1 MRIEEDLKLDY
12 SDVLFR
18 PKRSTLASRK
28 EVNLMRT
35 YRFKYSNNEWSGI
48 PIMAAMTSSLGK
60 HLGSPVAA
68 SAFAFFMAFCIA
80 LLALMITD
88 KSFVKQIPSA
98 PKYLF
103 IAGAFIA
110 FYVLSISFVAPHF
123 GIGNAIFFVLLGQ
136 LFSAAIIDHYGLF
149 GTQINHLSMMRI
161 SGILVMVFG
170 VWLTQNA

>member
-1 MRIEEDLKLDY
+1 MRKKNITGGNNMLSFATIML
-12 SDVLFR
+12 
-18 PKRSTLASRK
+18 LAGI
-28 EVNLMRT
+28 
-35 YRFKYSNNEWSGI
+35 GI

-60 HLGSPVAA
+60 HLSSPAAA
-68 SAFAFFMAFCIA
+68 STFAFFIAFCIA

-88 KSFVKQIPSA
+88 KSFVKQIPST

-103 IAGAFIA
+103 VAGAFIA
-110 FYVLSISFVAPHF
+110 FYVLSVSFIAPHF

-136 LFSAAIIDHYGLF
+136 LLSAAIIDHYGLF
-149 GTQINHLSMMRI
+149 GAQVNHLSMMRA

>member
-1 MRIEEDLKLDY
+1 MEKKTNITSGGNMLSFATIML
-12 SDVLFR
+12 
-18 PKRSTLASRK
+18 LAGI
-28 EVNLMRT
+28 
-35 YRFKYSNNEWSGI
+35 GI

-60 HLGSPVAA
+60 HLNSPVAA

-80 LLALMITD
+80 LLALMITG

-103 IAGAFIA
+103 VAGAFIA

-136 LFSAAIIDHYGLF
+136 LLSAAIIDHYGLF
-149 GTQINHLSMMRI
+149 GAQINHLSMMRF
-161 SGILVMVFG
+161 SGIIAMAFG

>member
-1 MRIEEDLKLDY
+1 MEKKTNITSGGNMLSFATIML
-12 SDVLFR
+12 
-18 PKRSTLASRK
+18 LAGI
-28 EVNLMRT
+28 
-35 YRFKYSNNEWSGI
+35 GI

-60 HLGSPVAA
+60 HLNSPVAA

-88 KSFVKQIPSA
+88 KSFVKQIPTS

-103 IAGAFIA
+103 VAGAFIA

-136 LFSAAIIDHYGLF
+136 LLSAAIIDHYGLF
-149 GTQINHLSMMRI
+149 GAQINHLSMMRF
-161 SGILVMVFG
+161 SGIIAMAFG

>member
-1 MRIEEDLKLDY
+1 MEKKTNITGGNNMLSFAIIML
-12 SDVLFR
+12 
-18 PKRSTLASRK
+18 LAGI
-28 EVNLMRT
+28 
-35 YRFKYSNNEWSGI
+35 GI

-60 HLGSPVAA
+60 HLSSPVAA
-68 SAFAFFMAFCIA
+68 SAFAFFIAFCIS

-103 IAGAFIA
+103 VAGAFVA

-136 LFSAAIIDHYGLF
+136 LLSAAIIDHYGIF
-149 GTQINHLSMMRI
+149 GAQINHLSTMRV

>member
-1 MRIEEDLKLDY
+1 MRKKTNITGGKNMLSFATIML
-12 SDVLFR
+12 
-18 PKRSTLASRK
+18 LAGI
-28 EVNLMRT
+28 
-35 YRFKYSNNEWSGI
+35 GI

-60 HLGSPVAA
+60 HLSSPVAA
-68 SAFAFFMAFCIA
+68 STFAFFIAFCIA

-88 KSFVKQIPSA
+88 KPFVKQIPSA

-103 IAGAFIA
+103 VAGAFVA

-136 LFSAAIIDHYGLF
+136 LLSAAIIDHYGLF
-149 GTQINHLSMMRI
+149 GAQINHLSTMRV

>member
-1 MRIEEDLKLDY
+1 MLSFATIML
-12 SDVLFR
+12 
-18 PKRSTLASRK
+18 LAGI
-28 EVNLMRT
+28 
-35 YRFKYSNNEWSGI
+35 GI

-60 HLGSPVAA
+60 HLSSPVAA
-68 SAFAFFMAFCIA
+68 STFAFFIAFCIS
-80 LLALMITD
+80 LLALMIVD

-103 IAGAFIA
+103 IAGAFVA

-136 LFSAAIIDHYGLF
+136 LLSAAIIDHYGLF
-149 GTQINHLSMMRI
+149 GAQVNHLSTMRV

>member
-1 MRIEEDLKLDY
+1 MLSFATIML
-12 SDVLFR
+12 
-18 PKRSTLASRK
+18 LAGI
-28 EVNLMRT
+28 
-35 YRFKYSNNEWSGI
+35 GI
-48 PIMAAMTSSLGK
+48 PVMAAMTSSLGK
-60 HLGSPVAA
+60 HLNSPVAA

-103 IAGAFIA
+103 VAGAFIA

-136 LFSAAIIDHYGLF
+136 LLSAAIIDHYGLF
-149 GTQINHLSMMRI
+149 GAQINHLSMMRI
-161 SGILVMVFG
+161 SGILVMVLG